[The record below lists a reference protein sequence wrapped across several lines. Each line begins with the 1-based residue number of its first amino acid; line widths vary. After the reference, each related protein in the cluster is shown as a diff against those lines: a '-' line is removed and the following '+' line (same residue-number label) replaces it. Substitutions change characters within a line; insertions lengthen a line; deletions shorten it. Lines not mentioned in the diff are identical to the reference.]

1 MSQWHY
7 TDRERRQHG
16 PVDADEFER
25 LYRAGMLDDSTLVWR
40 EGLPQWQPLAD
51 LLDDLGL
58 RETSSPY
65 KPPSANVDVGV
76 GLRPVAGGSVVY
88 AGFWKRVAAYCID
101 GTLSGLVGAIIG
113 GVMGGVMGA
122 LLMGGG
128 NVDSG
133 ALMAIQLLGN
143 VVGLVVGLA
152 YFAGFH
158 ASSSMATLGKMA
170 VGIKVVRSD
179 GERIGFLR
187 GVGRYFALFVSS
199 IPLGIGFIMAGFTD
213 CKRALHDMMCD
224 TVVVDKWA
232 FTAHPEWQRS
242 DLGAVTI
249 VVLALY
255 GLMILVGIG
264 VIAAAVGLAA
274 ANAH

>member
-1 MSQWHY
+1 MSQWYY
-7 TDRERRQHG
+7 TDRERRQYG
-16 PVDADEFER
+16 PVDAGEFVR
-25 LYRAGMLDDSTLVWR
+25 LYRAGLLDGSTLVWR
-40 EGLPQWQPLAD
+40 EGLPQWQPLAG
-51 LLDDLGL
+51 LLGELGL
-58 RETSSPY
+58 REAPSPY
-65 KPPSANVDVGV
+65 SPPSANVDVE
-76 GLRPVAGGSVVY
+76 LRPVAGGAVVY

-101 GTLSGLVGAIIG
+101 ATLSGLVSAVIG
-113 GVMGGVMGA
+113 GVIGGVMGA

-133 ALMAIQLLGN
+133 AMMAIQLFGN
-143 VVGLVVGLA
+143 VVGLVIGLA

-187 GVGRYFALFVSS
+187 GMGRYFALFVSS
-199 IPLGIGFIMAGFTD
+199 ITLGIGFIMAGFTD
-213 CKRALHDMMCD
+213 RKRSLHDMMCD

-232 FTAHPEWQRS
+232 FTAHPEWQRP

-264 VIAAAVGLAA
+264 VIAVAVGLAA